1 MTPPAPRIRLPLLIS
16 TGFVLCHIFSVYLPT
31 VEINVE
37 VIEDN
42 RPAEEEE
49 EEEEEEFS
57 LGETSEEEESD
68 LELAAVVAILNTSRR
83 E

>member
-1 MTPPAPRIRLPLLIS
+1 M
-16 TGFVLCHIFSVYLPT
+16 LCHIFSVYLPT

-42 RPAEEEE
+42 TPLEE

-57 LGETSEEEESD
+57 LGGTSEEEESD
-68 LELAAVVAILNTSRR
+68 VELAAVVAILNTSRR

>member
-1 MTPPAPRIRLPLLIS
+1 M
-16 TGFVLCHIFSVYLPT
+16 LCHIFSVYLPT

-42 RPAEEEE
+42 TPLE

-68 LELAAVVAILNTSRR
+68 VELAAVVAILNTSRR

>member
-1 MTPPAPRIRLPLLIS
+1 M
-16 TGFVLCHIFSVYLPT
+16 LCHIFSVYLPT

-42 RPAEEEE
+42 TPL

-68 LELAAVVAILNTSRR
+68 VELAAVVAILNTSRR